1 MTNESII
8 QNTSY
13 TNKDFNSIYVE
24 LLDLVKKLTYKWDPS
39 ISNESDPGVILLKL
53 NALIADKNNYNI
65 DKNVLECFPSS
76 VTQEGNARELFEQLG
91 YSMKGTISAI
101 TAVALKWTG
110 DQVKNG
116 LITIPMFSMVTDAN
130 TEYVY
135 TLLGSIDPSL
145 FSSLNPSSNLTD
157 YIGDIKLPKD
167 GTTITVLA
175 MQGVANDYDIE
186 GKTLIT
192 LQDLDSENRLYF
204 NGYNI
209 ANNGIFIQN
218 ADTRDSTRKLKNFS
232 DWKLVNNLASQSIT
246 DKVFKYGVLKNSTTS
261 FIEFSDNIS
270 DVIDNGI
277 YITFLSSSG
286 SYGNIP
292 VNMLNNFYSTVSAI
306 DTTTD
311 PTTNETT
318 TSTIQLSTSTIS
330 VSNAFA
336 GIGGT
341 EPESINSAYR
351 NYTKVAGTFDTLVTL
366 RDYINKIQ
374 TSNLVSNVI
383 VTDRTCDLQD
393 TVKIVQPKV
402 TGIEAP
408 FVEVLSNA
416 NAPLMNAFDLKLYLT
431 QYVSSINSYADF
443 SRSFDLIE
451 PSSQVYTI
459 VKSYIENTKCIQH
472 DYKDIREYA
481 NKDDI
486 NNSPCIFLN
495 EFPLNIRIIPQ
506 YELTDIQK
514 AELKSNIVG
523 ALYNNLN
530 ASKVEFGQE
539 ASYDS
544 IYDIVLNSDE
554 RIKTVILDDI
564 LYETYAIILNENG
577 TFEKILVSSL
587 DKNAEDTSKSLR
599 TDIYAKSV
607 LSGSS
612 SVFLPNNDFPF
623 GLNQNYD
630 VLQNNIEKLDAD
642 TDIIVTLSGSK
653 AEDGSDKF
661 TGSTRQNEVLEFT
674 SPKLTQLVKYSQYVR
689 YGAVGVF
696 HATGTYTL
704 QGTSARIAFFWKAS
718 GSGYNYEVID
728 SGSIIETNIV
738 INDGPTEEVKD
749 LIKKLPVGKGKIDTT
764 EDIQIVDSIPASYIL
779 SEDNYISTQIVSSLL
794 IGGNNQPTSNLY
806 WVTDDPDPDYYTL
819 FEAGD
824 TVRTLHEGE
833 YFIYSNSAKTVYTIY
848 GANTKI
854 TRTTKTTFPKWAVKR
869 ISLDKILTGGIEA
882 FDDSD
887 WFILDGTNYTVTTE
901 EVTKQSIPSNTSIT
915 VETRAGFNI
924 PSKIENI
931 HFTYDR
937 VYSSDVN
944 LYSTGTYLASY
955 GDVTLF
961 DTFDITGQY
970 NIVPGTLK
978 VTIGTD
984 SYTDIVTDENSGKI
998 VSKTGEQIGT
1008 VYYTNSILSSPDG
1021 LDYVIR
1027 NGSFILNGDKTG
1039 SGVKA
1044 SIDVDIPLFQL
1055 SISYSDDNIEIVNF
1069 YASEKEKTISSAIL
1083 VVDMSSENSMSL
1095 LDRQVLT
1102 AHYVDS
1108 EGIKQVREISTS
1120 EGKSPLFIYS
1130 SYLLQSSIGHG
1141 INTTEIYYTGDKRY
1155 LTLYTFSASTVEGD
1169 ITFDSNSS
1177 NFYLKCSKGTSTA
1190 KIIYNLPIDRKYIM
1204 KYYIPNN
1211 VVTSLIITNSKGDSS
1226 RPIYSINGEHDLL
1239 NDEGVHYVLLN
1250 MPDGVDTGPFTIQFD
1265 VKVDSKASADATI
1278 IIYPLFSYT
1287 ERETRKGVEGEDIYQ
1302 EVNGVKYEKLPVDIN
1317 FADIVAR
1324 MSKLDTY
1331 GKFDYTYIPAS
1342 DIYIDNPLAAES
1354 FNYLNHYANK
1364 FTICKLKRM
1373 NQDNIIISN
1382 RTK

>member
-1 MTNESII
+1 MTTESTI

-91 YSMKGTISAI
+91 YSMQGTMSAI

-116 LITIPMFSMVTDAN
+116 LVTIPMFSMVTDAN

-218 ADTRDSTRKLKNFS
+218 ADTRDSTSKLKNFS

-246 DKVFKYGVLKNSTTS
+246 AKVFKYGVLKNSTTS

-341 EPESINSAYR
+341 EPESIDSAYR

-393 TVKIVQPKV
+393 TVKIVQPRV

-408 FVEVLSNA
+408 FVEVLSSA
-416 NAPLMNAFDLKLYLT
+416 NGPLMNAFDLKLYLT
-431 QYVSSINSYADF
+431 QYVSSINSYVDF
-443 SRSFDLIE
+443 SKSFDLIE

-472 DYKDIREYA
+472 DYKDVREYV
-481 NKDDI
+481 NNDEDT

-514 AELKSNIVG
+514 DELKSIIVG

-530 ASKVEFGQE
+530 ASKVEFGME
-539 ASYDS
+539 ASYNS

-577 TFEKILVSSL
+577 TFEKILVSSV
-587 DKNAEDTSKSLR
+587 DKNAASTSTSLR

-612 SVFLPNNDFPF
+612 LVFLPNSDFPF
-623 GLNQNYD
+623 GLNQNYS
-630 VLQNNIEKLDAD
+630 VLQNNIEKIDAD
-642 TDIIVTLSGSK
+642 TDIIVTLPSSQSERSLGI
-653 AEDGSDKF
+653 F

-689 YGAVGVF
+689 YGAVGVSG
-696 HATGTYTL
+696 ATGTYTL
-704 QGTSARIAFFWKAS
+704 QGSSERIAFFWKTS

-728 SGSIIETNIV
+728 SGSIIETNVV
-738 INDGPTEEVKD
+738 INTGPSKEVTD
-749 LIKKLPVGKGKIDTT
+749 LIAHLPVGTGKIDTT

-779 SEDNYISTQIVSSLL
+779 SEDNYISTQLISSLL

-806 WVTDDPDPDYYTL
+806 WITDNSDSDYYTL
-819 FEAGD
+819 FEED
-824 TVRTLHEGE
+824 DMVRTLHEGE

-854 TRTTKTTFPKWAVKR
+854 TRTTKTTLPKWVVKR
-869 ISLDKILTGGIEA
+869 KSLDKILTGGIEA

-887 WFILDGTNYTVTTE
+887 WFILDGTNYTVITE

-915 VETRAGFNI
+915 VKKGAGFNI
-924 PSKIENI
+924 PSEVKNI

-944 LYSTGTYLASY
+944 LYSKSTYLSDHA
-955 GDVTLF
+955 DVTLF
-961 DTFDITGQY
+961 DTLDTLSHY
-970 NIVPGTLK
+970 DIVPGTLK
-978 VTIGTD
+978 VKIGAD
-984 SYTDIVTDENSGKI
+984 LYTDVVTDKNSGNI

-1008 VYYTNSILSSPDG
+1008 IYYVASTLTSSSG
-1021 LDYVIR
+1021 LVQLV
-1027 NGSFILNGDKTG
+1027 NKGSFTLNGDKT
-1039 SGVKA
+1039 SSNVKA
-1044 SIDVDIPLFQL
+1044 SIDVNIPLSQL
-1055 SISYSDDNIEIVNF
+1055 SISYSDDNTEIVNF
-1069 YASEKEKTISSAIL
+1069 YASEQEKTMSSAIL
-1083 VVDMSSENSMSL
+1083 VVDMSPENSMSL
-1095 LDRQVLT
+1095 LDGQVLT
-1102 AHYVDS
+1102 AHYIDE
-1108 EGIKQVREISTS
+1108 EGIKQVKEISTS
-1120 EGKSPLFIYS
+1120 EGGSPLFIYS
-1130 SYLLQSSIGHG
+1130 SYRLQSLIGHG
-1141 INTTEIYYTGDKRY
+1141 INTTDIYLTGDKRY
-1155 LTLYTFSASTVEGD
+1155 LTLYAFSASTIEEG
-1169 ITFDSNSS
+1169 ITFDSSSS
-1177 NFYLKCSKGTSTA
+1177 NFYLKFSKDGLVR
-1190 KIIYNLPIDRKYIM
+1190 KITYNIPVADRKYIL
-1204 KYYIPNN
+1204 KFYVPNN
-1211 VVTSLIITNSKGDSS
+1211 VLAGLTITNSDENNSL
-1226 RPIYSINGEHDLL
+1226 PIYSINGEHDLL
-1239 NDEGVHYVLLN
+1239 NEEGLHYALLD
-1250 MPDGVDTGPFTIQFD
+1250 MPDKGPFTIQFTAQFD
-1265 VKVDSKASADATI
+1265 DEASTDSTI
-1278 IIYPLFSYT
+1278 TIYPLFSYV
-1287 ERETRKGVEGEDIYQ
+1287 ERETRTGEEGEDVYQ
-1302 EVNGVKYEKLPVDIN
+1302 EVNGVKYEKLPSDISFVDI
-1317 FADIVAR
+1317 IAR
-1324 MSKLDTY
+1324 MSELDTY

-1342 DIYIDNPLAAES
+1342 DIYIDNPLASES
-1354 FNYLNHYANK
+1354 FNYINHYANK
-1364 FTICKLKRM
+1364 FTICKLMRM

-1382 RTK
+1382 RTR